1 MCSLSFSFPS
11 QPPASHIKQC
21 PNFQRMDTDFSTID
35 CAFNWIGWDN
45 DGNNKA
51 PKDGQLVTVADG
63 DRAYLE
69 KLAATGGKYMA

>member
-1 MCSLSFSFPS
+1 
-11 QPPASHIKQC
+11 
-21 PNFQRMDTDFSTID
+21 MDTDFSTID